1 MKSLYPKA
9 EETLILDILAGSD
22 NNVQK
27 TSEKLK
33 SLGKPLQLPPQI
45 VHVHT

>member
-1 MKSLYPKA
+1 MKSLFPQA
-9 EETLILDILAGSD
+9 EETLILDILAGVD

-33 SLGKPLQLPPQI
+33 ALGI
-45 VHVHT
+45 